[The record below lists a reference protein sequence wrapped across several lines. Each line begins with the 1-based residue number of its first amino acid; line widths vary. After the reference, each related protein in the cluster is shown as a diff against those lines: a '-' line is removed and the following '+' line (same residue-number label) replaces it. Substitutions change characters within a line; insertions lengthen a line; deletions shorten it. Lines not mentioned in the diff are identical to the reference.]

1 MFYSVFGQG
10 VPTVAFPCALVCD
23 PGLLK
28 RADGIKKAGNVV
40 VYNVLRRT
48 PPMDILVSKNQASC
62 IQNHFSNDQN
72 MYEAM
77 LFRRRKQHFLVSGM
91 SVAIPL

>member
-1 MFYSVFGQG
+1 MLFEL

-40 VYNVLRRT
+40 VYNVLRRIPT
-48 PPMDILVSKNQASC
+48 YGHIGVKNQASC
-62 IQNHFSNDQN
+62 IPHHLSNDQN

-77 LFRRRKQHFLVSGM
+77 LFRRRKQHFLASGM
-91 SVAIPL
+91 SVAIPS